1 MFNKDRLESGEGTSS
16 FAESG
21 EGTSGFAEAGLY
33 VPLCRID
40 LANDTSNVAK
50 LNRPDREGH
59 RPDRLESGE
68 GTSSFAE
75 SGEGTSG
82 FAESGFD
89 RDFIRTVGAQ
99 DFGLGCTDGKA
110 HLTGKVAQPI
120 GFLLRVSWRGGQHIK
135 VTSDVFKLG
144 EWVHWM
150 PLGLSQ
156 VFFITQSMVTRKRI
170 GEMIHPCRTPD
181 LNGNHS
187 DSCPSTMTLS
197 IQTFSRKVVSKSI
210 EENFNVLH
218 IRNPSMFAG
227 VMLLAACVTSSVA
240 YSVPVVQKA
249 VWGKVPKQTMQG
261 ECTFIIGEFQR
272 QGDWHVNIT
281 LSKATQSITMYIMN
295 VTSQHKKG
303 KWYYGENRYE
313 HGPQTLSMQFQ
324 IMFKS
329 RRPPQ
334 GMCITNLPSPTTAP
348 TSMETSTAHQPST
361 TTTMST
367 TQPSTMTE
375 TSTTLSS
382 TTTIWVGAIDYIG
395 ANGRLYRISNYN
407 EEHPPALSF
416 DFIVE
421 YSSLTFPSGTCS
433 LDTAGQ
439 TMSTRPVTTA
449 SYPTS
454 TQSISTSSSST
465 VSPSQSSTFITTEQS
480 STTEGGNGPTSTTP
494 ELNTKYDYG
503 RVLEDSILFYEAQR
517 SGFLPVDNRI
527 HYRKD
532 SATYDGSDVGLDLTG
547 GWYDAGDHVKF
558 NFPMAASTTI
568 LAWGLSEWRGAYM
581 ASGQLGSMLDS
592 IKWPLDYFLKCWRA
606 SSQEY
611 YAQVG
616 NGGLDHSF
624 WGRPEEMTMQRP
636 SYKVTTSNPGSDVAA
651 ETAAALAI
659 GAYVFKREGNTAYAN
674 ELLSAAE
681 TLYTFANTYKG
692 KYSDAIKDAR
702 NYYNSHSGYDDE
714 LCYSAAMLYKVT
726 GKLEYLEQAETIFIQ
741 SQNKKPWSF
750 SWDDKTVGCQV
761 LLFEATGKAVY
772 RNLVASFLQSY
783 MAGGDVHHTPKGL
796 AWRDQ
801 WGALRYSANSAFI
814 ALMAAKTGIADS
826 PALVTSY
833 RDYARGQLH
842 YMLGENEIN
851 RSYVIGF
858 GNNFPTQPHH
868 RSSSC
873 DDLPAPCND
882 SNQYR
887 AGPSP
892 QILYGALVGGPGRNG
907 QFTDRRS
914 DYIQNEVACDYN
926 AGFQSVVAGI
936 LDLALP

>member
-1 MFNKDRLESGEGTSS
+1 
-16 FAESG
+16 
-21 EGTSGFAEAGLY
+21 
-33 VPLCRID
+33 
-40 LANDTSNVAK
+40 
-50 LNRPDREGH
+50 
-59 RPDRLESGE
+59 
-68 GTSSFAE
+68 
-75 SGEGTSG
+75 
-82 FAESGFD
+82 
-89 RDFIRTVGAQ
+89 
-99 DFGLGCTDGKA
+99 
-110 HLTGKVAQPI
+110 
-120 GFLLRVSWRGGQHIK
+120 
-135 VTSDVFKLG
+135 
-144 EWVHWM
+144 
-150 PLGLSQ
+150 
-156 VFFITQSMVTRKRI
+156 
-170 GEMIHPCRTPD
+170 
-181 LNGNHS
+181 
-187 DSCPSTMTLS
+187 
-197 IQTFSRKVVSKSI
+197 
-210 EENFNVLH
+210 
-218 IRNPSMFAG
+218 MFAG

-382 TTTIWVGAIDYIG
+382 TTTVSSTTQQHSTASATSTTQQHSTTTDNTNGTTVQIKRLQENWVSNGKNFTKLSCRFLLSDSMRKFGIDINLNEPSSGLSIWVGAIDYIG